1 MKSLKDYI
9 YESSEEI
16 KTNGERNVDS
26 KEEVKEAKPVEPK
39 DFKLNFKDLEGSK
52 EVLENLVSEL
62 QKSGFTFEN
71 EEEVITLNLGPN
83 DKDKFKN
90 VLDVLNKY
98 VKTIR
103 SSQKR
108 SSDENY
114 AQLTKKF
121 EDSVKKIETY
131 FSSKVDNEEE

>member
-39 DFKLNFKDLEGSK
+39 DFKLNFKNLEGSK
-52 EVLENLVSEL
+52 EELENLVNEL

-90 VLDVLNKY
+90 VLDELNKY

-131 FSSKVDNEEE
+131 FSSEVDNEEE

>member
-26 KEEVKEAKPVEPK
+26 KEGVKEAKPVEPK
-39 DFKLNFKDLEGSK
+39 DFKLNFKNLEGAK
-52 EVLENLVSEL
+52 EELENLVSEL
-62 QKSGFTFEN
+62 QKSGFAFEN

-83 DKDKFKN
+83 DKDKFKS
-90 VLDVLNKY
+90 VLDILHKY

-103 SSQKR
+103 FSPKR
-108 SSDENY
+108 SSNEQY

-121 EDSVKKIETY
+121 EESVKKIETY
-131 FSSKVDNEEE
+131 FESEVSNEEE

>member
-26 KEEVKEAKPVEPK
+26 KEGVKEAKPVEPK
-39 DFKLNFKDLEGSK
+39 DFKLNFKNLEGAK
-52 EVLENLVSEL
+52 EELENLVSEL

-83 DKDKFKN
+83 DKDKFKSI
-90 VLDVLNKY
+90 LDILHKY
-98 VKTIR
+98 IKTIR
-103 SSQKR
+103 TSLKR
-108 SSDENY
+108 SSDEQY

-121 EDSVKKIETY
+121 EDSVNKIEAY
-131 FSSKVDNEEE
+131 FENEVSTEEE